1 MTTGNHLAAP
11 WPRLSTASKERL
23 SSIVARVM
31 EPADLNH
38 RTTLVSPTE
47 AQELIDA
54 IEARQGAV
62 MRPADAAAAAKT
74 LMGLFPAKAFN
85 DPEIFATGLTANFAA
100 SDPEFVKAVCHPV
113 TGLATRLKYAL
124 SLADVAEALEAEKRK
139 RLSLL
144 SRARWTLREHK
155 RRAEEEMRDFKLS
168 PQEAERRRRQVATLL
183 GPKEMEQGEPV
194 NIETEERTNG

>member
-1 MTTGNHLAAP
+1 MANLPTKQTWQP
-11 WPRLSTASKERL
+11 LSTTSKERL
-23 SSIVARVM
+23 ASIVARVM

-155 RRAEEEMRDFKLS
+155 RRAEEEQMREFKLS
-168 PQEAERRRRQVATLL
+168 PEEAERRRRHIATLL

-194 NIETEERTNG
+194 RIETEEQTL

>member
-23 SSIVARVM
+23 ASIVARVM

-124 SLADVAEALEAEKRK
+124 SLADVAEALKAEKDK

-155 RRAEEEMRDFKLS
+155 RRAEEEEMRETKLS
-168 PQEAERRRRQVATLL
+168 PEEAERRRRQVATLL

-194 NIETEERTNG
+194 KIGTEESAT

>member
-1 MTTGNHLAAP
+1 
-11 WPRLSTASKERL
+11 
-23 SSIVARVM
+23 M

-100 SDPEFVKAVCHPV
+100 ADPEFVKAVCHPV

-144 SRARWTLREHK
+144 SRARWTLREHD
-155 RRAEEEMRDFKLS
+155 RREAEERDRRDKLS
-168 PQEAERRRRQVATLL
+168 PEEVERRKRQVAALL
-183 GPKEMEQGEPV
+183 APKNMEHDEDARYLEAGCPAPAAILQPAGKEK
-194 NIETEERTNG
+194 TT

>member
-1 MTTGNHLAAP
+1 
-11 WPRLSTASKERL
+11 
-23 SSIVARVM
+23 M

-155 RRAEEEMRDFKLS
+155 RRAEEEQMREARLS
-168 PQEAERRRRQVATLL
+168 PAEVERRRRQVATLL

-194 NIETEERTNG
+194 KIETEDGLRPA

>member
-1 MTTGNHLAAP
+1 
-11 WPRLSTASKERL
+11 
-23 SSIVARVM
+23 M

-155 RRAEEEMRDFKLS
+155 RRAEEEEMRETKLS
-168 PQEAERRRRQVATLL
+168 PEEAERRRRQVAALL
-183 GPKEMEQGEPV
+183 GPKDLEHDAPV
-194 NIETEERTNG
+194 HLETDAPAPSPSHNPPGQ